1 MTEIVE
7 TAEYI
12 AASKKNG
19 KESADNLIAEVME
32 SDRYKRYQNP
42 QTRLSI
48 LKSALSRSVA
58 VASTDGDAE
67 PFEESVFIFG
77 GTDSYKTKRPVDYF
91 ALRKNGS
98 FVKVSCF
105 RDHIPAPCKCTVK
118 GQFSSKWGS
127 VTPSEGG
134 ITNIEPKTVED
145 CQRVLVKRALT
156 VKDMQELDNLVAY
169 GIYAFRGEIQWV
181 NATKVFTTEGSVAG
195 ENTLICED
203 EHKPPRKHVTL
214 ALVLNAQESGY
225 SITLNLARQRVGTPV
240 VAIED
245 FVPMVQDAMEISQ
258 DSKEQQSELKN
269 LLYGREVVGIGTVG
283 KIKEGSSND
292 ILYIN
297 CTCGFLAEVLPDLP
311 DPAVEKL
318 IDAKEVE
325 PACIEMNKK
334 EREEKAKTK
343 TSTAPKAEEPTPE
356 TSPVEEEVDSGASPS
371 EMEVYVNAL
380 VEFGKTTNNDP
391 KWLPSAKARKTAN
404 IPDEID
410 DTIVKLIT
418 KKAGEKFAALKG
430 DA

>member
-1 MTEIVE
+1 MSIEE

-48 LKSALSRSVA
+48 LKSALSRSIA
-58 VASTDGDAE
+58 VASATEDAE
-67 PFEESVFIFG
+67 PFEGSVFIFG
-77 GTDSYKTKRPVDYF
+77 GTDSYGTKRPVDYF
-91 ALRKNGS
+91 ALRKNGA

-118 GQFSSKWGS
+118 GQFSAKWGS

-134 ITNIEPKTVED
+134 ITNIEPKTIED

-181 NATKVFTTEGSVAG
+181 NATKVFTAEGSVAG
-195 ENTLICED
+195 ENALICED

-214 ALVLNAQESGY
+214 AMVLNAQESGY
-225 SITLNLARQRVGTPV
+225 SITLNLARQRVGAPV

-311 DPAVEKL
+311 DPAVENL
-318 IDAKEVE
+318 VDAKEVE

-343 TSTAPKAEEPTPE
+343 TSTAPKVEEPTHE
-356 TSPVEEEVDSGASPS
+356 TSPAEEEVDSGSSPN
-371 EMEVYVNAL
+371 EMDVYVNAL

-391 KWLPSAKARKTAN
+391 KWLPSAKARNTAN
-404 IPDEID
+404 IPEEID
-410 DTIVKLIT
+410 DAIVKLIT

>member
-1 MTEIVE
+1 MSIEE

-48 LKSALSRSVA
+48 LKSALSRSIA
-58 VASTDGDAE
+58 VASATEDAE

-77 GTDSYKTKRPVDYF
+77 GTDSYGTKRPVDYF
-91 ALRKNGS
+91 ALRKNGA

-105 RDHIPAPCKCTVK
+105 REHIPAPCKCTVK

-134 ITNIEPKTVED
+134 ITNIEPKTIED

-156 VKDMQELDNLVAY
+156 VKDMTELDNLVAY

-181 NATKVFTTEGSVAG
+181 NATKVFTTEGTVAG

-214 ALVLNAQESGY
+214 AMVLNAQESGY
-225 SITLNLARQRVGTPV
+225 SITLNLARQRVGAPV

-258 DSKEQQSELKN
+258 DSKEQQAELKN
-269 LLYGREVVGIGTVG
+269 LLYGREIIGIGTVG
-283 KIKEGSSND
+283 KIKEGSNE

-297 CTCGFLAEVLPDLP
+297 CTCGFLAEVLPNLP
-311 DPAVEKL
+311 DPGVENL
-318 IDAKEVE
+318 VDAKEVE

-334 EREEKAKTK
+334 EREEKAKATTPRK
-343 TSTAPKAEEPTPE
+343 SASEPTP
-356 TSPVEEEVDSGASPS
+356 TPVSAEEEVDAGTSPS
-371 EMEVYVNAL
+371 EMDVYVNAL

-391 KWLPSAKARKTAN
+391 KWIPSAKARKTAN

>member
-12 AASKKNG
+12 TASKKNG

-91 ALRKNGS
+91 ALRKNGA

-105 RDHIPAPCKCTVK
+105 REHIPAPCKCTVK

-134 ITNIEPKTVED
+134 ITNIEPKTIED

-325 PACIEMNKK
+325 PACIEMNKT

-356 TSPVEEEVDSGASPS
+356 TSPVEEEVDSGASPN
-371 EMEVYVNAL
+371 EMDVYVNAL

-418 KKAGEKFAALKG
+418 RKAGEKFAALKG